1 MATKAEDFEDNIRKS
16 IEKIITRYAILLP
29 NLSKYEDSKVN
40 RELWDIRSDLEYMI
54 VEIKHFLKKDLIEER
69 WQKIFTNELKGT
81 GSKTKAI
88 PMLREYSKTEN
99 DLIELFTKDKE
110 KCYRYLWKLKETIT
124 VVLAA
129 FPTEKFSLK
138 NGKLVK
144 DSEEIFEI

>member
-1 MATKAEDFEDNIRKS
+1 MAVKAKDSEEQIRKS
-16 IEKIITRYAILLP
+16 IEKIITRYANLLP
-29 NLSKYEDSKVN
+29 NLSKYKDSKVN
-40 RELWDIRSDLEYMI
+40 GELWDIRSDLEFTI
-54 VEIKHFLKKDLIEER
+54 VELKHFLEKDLIEER
-69 WQKIFTNELKGT
+69 WQKIFATELKGT

-88 PMLREYSKTEN
+88 PMLKEYSKTKSS
-99 DLIELFTKDKE
+99 LIALFDKDKE

-129 FPTEKFSLK
+129 FPTETFSFK